1 MCIVVLLFG
10 PFQNIEL
17 FRGGGGVKS
26 INDKS

>member
-1 MCIVVLLFG
+1 MWIVVLLFG

-17 FRGGGGVKS
+17 FRGGGVKS